1 MLQNRYKN
9 NKVNR
14 LHKSALRNVY
24 EDYELFF
31 EQLLEKDQ
39 LFSIHYQNFDRLLIE
54 ICKACN
60 KI

>member
-1 MLQNRYKN
+1 MLQSRYKN

-14 LHKSALRNVY
+14 LHKSALSNAY
-24 EDYELFF
+24 DDYELFF
-31 EQLLEKDQ
+31 EKDQ
-39 LFSIHYQNFDRLLIE
+39 SFSIHYQNFDRLLIQ